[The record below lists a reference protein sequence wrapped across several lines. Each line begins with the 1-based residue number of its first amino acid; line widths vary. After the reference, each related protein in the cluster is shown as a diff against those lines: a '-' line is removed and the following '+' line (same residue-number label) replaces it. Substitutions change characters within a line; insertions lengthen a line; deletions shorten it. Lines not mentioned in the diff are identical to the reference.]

1 MTRAN
6 ESARVRSRIIHG
18 EDRTVREA
26 IREQQ
31 AWLNRSLSVDSAY
44 TPTGTRNV
52 RKKGV
57 SVQET
62 FVCDRCGQEF
72 PQRQLKEAFTGGQES
87 REREELCPSCLD
99 IRMNEADR
107 VTGVAGEDKRAAV
120 RLGNEDDKGNV
131 LEPPR
136 EPIGERDQGR
146 DLGNESQ
153 EQRQP

>member
-1 MTRAN
+1 M
-6 ESARVRSRIIHG
+6 
-18 EDRTVREA
+18 
-26 IREQQ
+26 
-31 AWLNRSLSVDSAY
+31 
-44 TPTGTRNV
+44 
-52 RKKGV
+52 
-57 SVQET
+57 
-62 FVCDRCGQEF
+62 
-72 PQRQLKEAFTGGQES
+72 
-87 REREELCPSCLD
+87 D
-99 IRMNEADR
+99 IRMNEAGK